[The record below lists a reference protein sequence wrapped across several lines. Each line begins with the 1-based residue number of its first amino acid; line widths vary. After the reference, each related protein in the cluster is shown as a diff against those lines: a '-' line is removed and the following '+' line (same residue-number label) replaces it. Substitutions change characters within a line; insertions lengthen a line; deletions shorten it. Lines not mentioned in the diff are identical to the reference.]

1 MSLDLLKVAQKS
13 KEASRAMALLPDKIK
28 KSALKKAAAHLLKK
42 EDQILKANQKDIEA
56 AKKNKLSN
64 ALIDRLLLNPKRI
77 KDLAK
82 SVEDIAQLP
91 DPNGEVIEDR
101 KNSLGLKI
109 QKVRV
114 PLGVIAI
121 IFESRPNISAEA
133 ASLCLKAGNSV
144 ILRGG
149 SEALYSNMA
158 ISKFFKEAVVEVGIP
173 PDAVSMILDPNRQ
186 NIYELSKM
194 DQWIDLLIARGSEQ
208 MVRAIRE
215 HATVPV
221 LGHGKGV
228 CHVYIDSLCDQ
239 KMAEAIALNAKVQ
252 RPGVCNAM
260 ETLLIHKSQAQELL
274 PSLAKKYMDQGVLLK
289 GDENSQKIFPQIQKA
304 SEEDWSTEYLDLI
317 LSIKIVHS
325 LEEAIAHI
333 NRYGSGHTEAIVTK
347 SKKNAKKFLLEVDS
361 AAVFHNSST
370 RMHDGSVFG
379 LGAEIGIST
388 QKLHARGTMGVRE
401 LTTTKYVVYG
411 KGQIRG

>member
-1 MSLDLLKVAQKS
+1 MFQRLLKIARQS
-13 KEASRAMALLPDKIK
+13 KEDSRTMALLPDKIK
-28 KSALKKAAAHLLKK
+28 KSALKKAAAHLLENEEK
-42 EDQILKANQKDIEA
+42 ILKANQKDIEL

-82 SVEDIAQLP
+82 SVEEIAELP
-91 DPNGEVIEDR
+91 DPNGEVIRDWQ
-101 KNSLGLKI
+101 NSKGLRI
-109 QKVRV
+109 QKKRV

-121 IFESRPNISAEA
+121 IFESRPNVTAEA
-133 ASLCLKAGNSV
+133 AALCLKAGNSV

-149 SEALYSNMA
+149 SEAFNSNTA
-158 ISKFFKEAVVEVGIP
+158 ISKIFNEAVVQEGIP
-173 PDAVSMILDPNRQ
+173 PHAVTMILDPNRK
-186 NIYELSKM
+186 NIYALSKM

-208 MVRAIRE
+208 MVREIRE
-215 HATVPV
+215 QATVPV

-228 CHVYIDSLCDQ
+228 CHVYIYSVCDQ
-239 KMAEAIALNAKVQ
+239 KMAENIALNAKVQ

-260 ETLLIHKSQAQELL
+260 ETLLIHESQAKELL
-274 PSLAKKYMDQGVLLK
+274 PSLAKKYLDAGVLLK
-289 GDENSQKIFPQIQKA
+289 GDEISRKIVPQIQKA
-304 SEEDWSTEYLDLI
+304 GEEDWKTEYLDLI
-317 LSIKIVHS
+317 LSIKIVNS
-325 LEEAIAHI
+325 LEEAIVHI

-347 SKKNAKKFLLEVDS
+347 SKENAKKFLQEVDA

-370 RMHDGSVFG
+370 RMHDGAVFG